1 MEPGSKI
8 GGYRILS
15 QLGAGGMGE
24 VWRAEDTKLG
34 REVALKVLPADV
46 ANDPDRSARF
56 EREAKVL
63 ASLNHPNIATSVRT
77 GIRVRG
83 GRGTTTFL
91 VMELV
96 EGEELSQ
103 RIRRG
108 PIPADEAI
116 RLALQI
122 AEALEAAHDQ
132 GIVHRDLKPANIMI
146 TGEDTVKVLDFGLA
160 KAWETETADSSLSLS
175 PTMTKH
181 ATVEGVILGTAA
193 YMSPDQ
199 ARGKKVDRRADIWA
213 FGVVL
218 WEMLT
223 GRKLFEGDTVSDV
236 LAAVL
241 RSDLDLDALPPGTP
255 PSLRNLVARC
265 LEREPRQRLQCAG
278 DARLALQ
285 AGIDVVE
292 PQTSAPSTWINRL
305 GLVVGALG
313 IVAAVATLVWGWL
326 GPETKT
332 GEALHVN
339 ISEAAFKQYTNTAI
353 SPDGRWLAYTLDDER
368 SSLQLRSLDSFDIR
382 TVPETQDVENPF
394 FSPDGRWVAYFSS
407 VSDAIF
413 KVSLSGGG
421 PIRLAGVTIS
431 SSFNTGAWH
440 PNGHMIVSG
449 AAIDGRAWSGLAVV
463 PDSGGDATVLTTLGP
478 DENFH
483 HEPFVVPDSEWVLYT
498 ADNILGWSVWAV
510 SLTTGDSKP
519 VVTGASSPQVLES
532 GQLLAYRYEQQD
544 VVMYRFDP
552 DTATVD
558 GEPTVVLQG
567 VGNGPREGGRYA
579 VSKSGT
585 LIYTPLDDGSM
596 LAGGRKVVWV
606 TRTGEVDSVF
616 DERAAWAQPR
626 ISPDGRRLL
635 MRKVITPE
643 CNLWTYD
650 LARGTLTRITFDE
663 DTHDPLWGFSGDTVL
678 YSGGSDP
685 VRALKEVAAD
695 GTGQPKPVLE
705 TEKSI
710 RASSWS
716 GDGQLLALA
725 VRGADLN
732 DDIWVLDEA
741 SGSEP
746 TPFLDTRF
754 AERYPAF
761 SPDGRWLAYAS
772 EESGRWEVYVRPY
785 PGPGGRIQVSNGG
798 GLEPLWSG
806 DGREL
811 FFRTSDTMMVVPVK
825 VDHGLVF
832 DRPKPLFADP
842 YLRSS
847 NISPD
852 VHAYDVT
859 PDGSR
864 FLMIQQ
870 DDQGA
875 LNPDLRVV
883 IGWLDSLELK

>member
-1 MEPGSKI
+1 MEPGTRI
-8 GGYRILS
+8 GEYRILS

-63 ASLNHPNIATSVRT
+63 ASLNHPNIATLYGLESVSDADA
-77 GIRVRG
+77 
-83 GRGTTTFL
+83 GTTTFL
-91 VMELV
+91 AMELV
-96 EGEELSQ
+96 EGEELSN

-108 PIPADEAI
+108 PIPSDEAVPI
-116 RLALQI
+116 ALQI
-122 AEALEAAHDQ
+122 AEALEAAHEQ

-146 TGEDTVKVLDFGLA
+146 TGEGAVKVLDFGLA

-241 RSDLDLDALPPGTP
+241 RSDLDLDELPPGTP

-292 PQTSAPSTWINRL
+292 PQTSAPSSWINRL

-313 IVAAVATLVWGWL
+313 IVAAMAALAWGWL
-326 GPETKT
+326 RPEPQS

-339 ISEAAFKQYTNTAI
+339 ISEAAFKQFTNTAI
-353 SPDGRWLAYTLDDER
+353 SPDGRWLAYTLDDESWR
-368 SSLQLRSLDSFDIR
+368 LHLRSLDSFDIR
-382 TVPETQDVENPF
+382 IVPETQDVENPF

-407 VSDAIF
+407 AVDAIF
-413 KVSLSGGG
+413 KVSLNGGG
-421 PIRLAGVTIS
+421 PSRLAGVTIS

-440 PNGHMIVSG
+440 PNGHLIVSG

-463 PDSGGDATVLTTLGP
+463 PDSGGNATVLTTLGA
-478 DENFH
+478 DEQFH
-483 HEPFVVPDSEWVLYT
+483 HEPFVVPGTDWVVYT
-498 ADNILGWSVWAV
+498 NDNSQGWSVWAV
-510 SLTTGDSKP
+510 SLTTGESKP
-519 VVTGASSPQVLES
+519 VVTGAATPQVLES
-532 GQLLAYRYEQQD
+532 GHLLVYRYEQQD
-544 VVMYRFDP
+544 VVMYRFDLENASVEG
-552 DTATVD
+552 D
-558 GEPTVVLQG
+558 PTVVLQG

-606 TRTGEVDSVF
+606 DRNGEVEDVF

-635 MRKVITPE
+635 VRKVITPE

-678 YSGGSDP
+678 YSGGTDP
-685 VRALKEVAAD
+685 SRTLKEAAAD
-695 GTGQPKPVLE
+695 GTGKPQAVFESEL
-705 TEKSI
+705 SI
-710 RASSWS
+710 RAASRSR
-716 GDGQLLALA
+716 DGRLLALG

-732 DDIWVLDEA
+732 DDIWVLDKD

-746 TPFLDTRF
+746 IPFLESRY
-754 AERYPAF
+754 AERYPSF
-761 SPDGRWLAYAS
+761 SPDGRWLAYGS

-798 GLEPLWSG
+798 GFEPLWSG
-806 DGREL
+806 NGREL
-811 FFRTSDTMMVVPVK
+811 FFRTSDTMMAVSVQEK
-825 VDHGLVF
+825 DGLVF
-832 DRPKPLFADP
+832 GRPETLFADP

-852 VHAYDVT
+852 VHGYDVM

-864 FLMIQQ
+864 FLMIEQ
-870 DDQGA
+870 DIRGA

-883 IGWLDSLELK
+883 IGWLESLELE